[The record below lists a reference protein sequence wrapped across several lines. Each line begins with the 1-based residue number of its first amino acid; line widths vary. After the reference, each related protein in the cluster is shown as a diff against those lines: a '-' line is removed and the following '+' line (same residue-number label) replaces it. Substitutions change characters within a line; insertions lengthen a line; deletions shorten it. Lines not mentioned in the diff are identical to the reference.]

1 MSMSAFDIEVPDT
14 ELAAACRGDARAQA
28 ALYRRFERPAFTL
41 ARRMVNDPDGAAD
54 VLQDAFVT
62 AFRNLHQ
69 FRGEAPFGHWLR
81 RVVATQALMYL
92 RAQRR
97 WQDLFVPTTEVVEA
111 RIGREDLHS
120 IDLERVLAT
129 LPDVPRAVLW
139 LYHVE
144 GYTHA
149 EIAALCGRT
158 VSFSKS
164 QLSRAHARL
173 RQQFGST
180 ETLPGAPHES
190 AI

>member
-1 MSMSAFDIEVPDT
+1 MGMSAFHIEVPDT
-14 ELAAACRGDARAQA
+14 ELAAAQRGEARAQA
-28 ALYRRFERPAFTL
+28 SLYRRFERPAYTL
-41 ARRMVNDPDGAAD
+41 ARRMVTDPDGAAD

-62 AFRNLHQ
+62 AFRSLHQ

-97 WQDLFVPTTEVVEA
+97 WQDLFVPTNEVIEA
-111 RIGREDLHS
+111 QIGQEDLHS
-120 IDLERVLAT
+120 LDLEQVLAT
-129 LPDVPRAVLW
+129 LPEVPRTVLW

-158 VSFSKS
+158 PSFSKS

-173 RQQFGST
+173 RNQFGGAPQA
-180 ETLPGAPHES
+180 PGASHES
-190 AI
+190 RA